1 MITKRQIIETIQN
14 RLASG
19 DVTDD
24 LRGKYPYQ
32 VIAYV
37 LNLAYT
43 DAVYNNPN
51 AKKDLSVRYSASVVC
66 AHGQYSAKL
75 PVLPLLGSD
84 GITYVESDKC
94 EWYPIRMGSTENRIM
109 SMIKPQ
115 TDKVTCYI
123 RGNKIYFNE
132 KPTDVVYLDIIP
144 NVAEMSDDDII
155 SLPGQES
162 NLYNMV
168 VQMIMQTS
176 TRPEEV
182 YNNAVPDTDKPTNPA
197 K

>member
-1 MITKRQIIETIQN
+1 MITKRQLIETIQN

-43 DAVYNNPN
+43 DAVFSNPN
-51 AKKDLSVRYSASVVC
+51 GKKDLAVRYETSVSC
-66 AHGQYSAKL
+66 KNGQYSAKL
-75 PVLPLLGSD
+75 PVLPLLGSE
-84 GITYVESDKC
+84 GVLYVEGEGC
-94 EWYPIRMGSTENRIM
+94 VWYPIRMGSTENRM
-109 SMIKPQ
+109 MALIKPQ

-123 RGNKIYFNE
+123 MGSKIMFNRQPTEKIYM
-132 KPTDVVYLDIIP
+132 DIIP
-144 NVAEMSDDDII
+144 NVSQMDDDDII
-155 SLPGQES
+155 TIPGQEAV
-162 NLYNMV
+162 LYNMV
-168 VQMIMQTS
+168 VQMIQQTS
-176 TRPEEV
+176 IRPEEV
-182 YNNAVPDTDKPTNPA
+182 YNNAVPDSDKPTNPA

>member
-1 MITKRQIIETIQN
+1 MITKRQLVETIQN

-32 VIAYV
+32 VISYV

-43 DAVYNNPN
+43 DAVFSNPN
-51 AKKDLSVRYSASVVC
+51 AKKDLSVRYEASVSC
-66 AHGQYSAKL
+66 KNGQYSAIL
-75 PVLPLLGSD
+75 PVLPLLGSE
-84 GITYVESDKC
+84 GVVYVEGEGC
-94 EWYPIRMGSTENRIM
+94 VWYPIRMGSTENRM
-109 SMIKPQ
+109 MNLIKPQ

-123 RGNKIYFNE
+123 VGKKIFFNQ
-132 KPTDVVYLDIIP
+132 KPTDKVFMDIIP
-144 NVAEMSDDDII
+144 NVAQMDDDDVITI
-155 SLPGQES
+155 PGQEAA
-162 NLYNMV
+162 LYNMV
-168 VQMIMQTS
+168 IQMIQQTS

-182 YNNAVPDTDKPTNPA
+182 YNNAVADTDKPTNPA